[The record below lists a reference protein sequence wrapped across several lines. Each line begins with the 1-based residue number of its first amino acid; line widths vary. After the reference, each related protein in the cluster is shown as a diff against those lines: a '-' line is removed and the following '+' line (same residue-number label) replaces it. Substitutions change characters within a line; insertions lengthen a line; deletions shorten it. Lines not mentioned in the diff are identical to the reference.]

1 MNMLPFPALDG
12 GRFVFIIIRAVTGK
26 AITDEIEGKVHFAG
40 ILVLL
45 ALMLYVTW
53 NDIVKFIL
61 PIFS

>member
-1 MNMLPFPALDG
+1 M
-12 GRFVFIIIRAVTGK
+12 FIIIRAVTGK